1 MDPVW
6 HRWFSC
12 SQPVTQGYNMCV
24 GPGPQSTVVLSVPG
38 PVVPTLL
45 KARSVLS
52 LTKPCGLGGKVW
64 WSHGR
69 CESLDRQH
77 HTCPP
82 QPCLLG
88 TQEHLCPRGGK
99 NLLSSYCDS
108 RTSMSLAL
116 LGLDFF
122 FPTQENTQKKAWET
136 KRIALACVKELWRRQ
151 KW

>member
-1 MDPVW
+1 
-6 HRWFSC
+6 
-12 SQPVTQGYNMCV
+12 MCV
-24 GPGPQSTVVLSVPG
+24 GPGPQSSVILSVPG

-88 TQEHLCPRGGK
+88 TQEHLSPRGGK
-99 NLLSSYCDS
+99 NLLSSHCDS
-108 RTSMSLAL
+108 RTSMNHAL

-122 FPTQENTQKKAWET
+122 PHTGKYPEKSMGNKENCSCLC
-136 KRIALACVKELWRRQ
+136 KRTLEAPEMVIYAVMQYHPEG
-151 KW
+151 